1 MRRRFSSYRIRT
13 PRAKKIRPM
22 VRVKERVAKKG
33 GRCSACK
40 GRYESGDKVTVVNIR
55 RRTYHTAGCVPANVE
70 QSGVSSGPV
79 VGSTPTA
86 VVAALST
93 TWSPGEAKLV
103 AMQALENA
111 LVTVAKKAAV
121 ITPEM
126 EAAFD
131 RYNKLKGVAL
141 RPGSENEGV
150 MAMREAVIKLVRTIF

>member
-1 MRRRFSSYRIRT
+1 MRRRSVFRR
-13 PRAKKIRPM
+13 PRAKKIRSA
-22 VRVKERVAKKG
+22 VRIKERVAKKG
-33 GRCSACK
+33 GRCSACR
-40 GRYESGDKVTVVNIR
+40 GRYETGDEITVVNIR
-55 RRTYHTAGCVPANVE
+55 RRTFHRHGCVPANVG
-70 QSGVSSGPV
+70 QMPTTGAGPV
-79 VGSTPTA
+79 VGNTPTA

-93 TWSPGEAKLV
+93 TWSVGEAKLV

-111 LVTVAKKAAV
+111 LVVVAKKAPS

>member
-1 MRRRFSSYRIRT
+1 MRRRSVFRRPRT
-13 PRAKKIRPM
+13 KKIRSA

-33 GRCSACK
+33 GRCSACR
-40 GRYESGDKVTVVNIR
+40 GRYETGDEITVVNIR
-55 RRTYHTAGCVPANVE
+55 RRTFHRLGCVPANVG
-70 QSGVSSGPV
+70 QMPTGSAGPV
-79 VGSTPTA
+79 MSNTPTA

-93 TWSPGEAKLV
+93 NWSVGEAKLV
-103 AMQALENA
+103 AMQSLENA
-111 LVTVAKKAAV
+111 LVVVAKKAFS

-126 EAAFD
+126 EAAFE